1 MHRVLIGQG
10 VAAAV
15 VALIAG
21 FWGALGAYSALLG
34 GLICLVPNALFARR
48 VFMRRGATQARLV
61 VRDFY
66 VGEAMKIGLTAV
78 LFGLAFG
85 WVEPL
90 SAPALFAGFI
100 TVQAAGW
107 ISALRLSTG

>member
-1 MHRVLIGQG
+1 MIGQG
-10 VAAAV
+10 VAVAV
-15 VALIAG
+15 VASIAG
-21 FWGALGAYSALLG
+21 FWGALSAYSAVLG

-48 VFMRRGATQARLV
+48 VFAHRGATQARLV

-66 VGEAMKIGLTAV
+66 VGEAMKLGLTAV
-78 LFGLAFG
+78 SFGLVFG

-100 TVQAAGW
+100 GVQAAGW
-107 ISALRLSTG
+107 VAALRLSTG